1 MATDQPTP
9 ADLLAADVE
18 RLEIAYGR
26 AHESLTRD
34 LLAQGAWHSPQTIPE
49 DLRDEHGRF
58 LLLDALTALVNGRAA
73 IANATSHASKGTA
86 AGLDVGLLLEALD
99 TLEGLP
105 DSGRNLMRWARR
117 KLGYSAAVQEVV
129 IAAYQ
134 QAMRT
139 LTLERPVYRRSR
151 AAAFVEQFDLP
162 DRSPKHDGQPDAAAE
177 QRPVP
182 PRDQP

>member
-1 MATDQPTP
+1 MPTDQPTP

-26 AHESLTRD
+26 AHQALTRD

-49 DLRDEHGRF
+49 DLRDGNGRF
-58 LLLDALTALVNGRAA
+58 ILLDALTGLVNGRAA
-73 IANATSHASKGTA
+73 IANAARTTTGTV

-105 DSGRNLMRWARR
+105 DGGRNVMRWARR
-117 KLGYSAAVQEVV
+117 KLGHTAPVQHVV
-129 IAAYQ
+129 ITAYQ

-139 LTLERPVYRRSR
+139 LTLEPPVYSRSR
-151 AAAFVEQFDLP
+151 AAALAEQPDLP
-162 DRSPKHDGQPDAAAE
+162 DLVSTRDTPLDPRPA
-177 QRPVP
+177 PVP